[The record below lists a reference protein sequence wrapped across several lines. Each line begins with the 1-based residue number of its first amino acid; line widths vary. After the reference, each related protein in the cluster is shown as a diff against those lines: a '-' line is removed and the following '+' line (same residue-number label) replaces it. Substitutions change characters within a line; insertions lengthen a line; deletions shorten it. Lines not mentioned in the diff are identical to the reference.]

1 MKVVKCRMWDVECEM
16 WDHLSGMKGGLS
28 LGKHGEAWGSMGTG
42 RELWDV
48 AGIEDGV
55 KSGDGGRMSL
65 AMWECG

>member
-1 MKVVKCRMWDVECEM
+1 
-16 WDHLSGMKGGLS
+16 
-28 LGKHGEAWGSMGTG
+28 MGTG

-65 AMWECG
+65 AMWECGEERGKGREWGKAVCAQ